1 MILIFSDFS
10 RNLTTLA
17 GHIKKSTKS
26 DNTSDVL
33 FFRLFT
39 EYQPLSAKS
48 RLFVL
53 LFAPLKVA
61 KKRMPLKS
69 VTSRLEPVLIH
80 RLPKL
85 QLDKQK
91 ED

>member
-1 MILIFSDFS
+1 LGLSSKRKILFS
-10 RNLTTLA
+10 N
-17 GHIKKSTKS
+17 
-26 DNTSDVL
+26 
-33 FFRLFT
+33 LFT
-39 EYQPLSAKS
+39 EYQLKRTKS
-48 RLFVL
+48 RLSVL
-53 LFAPLKVA
+53 LFVLSEVA